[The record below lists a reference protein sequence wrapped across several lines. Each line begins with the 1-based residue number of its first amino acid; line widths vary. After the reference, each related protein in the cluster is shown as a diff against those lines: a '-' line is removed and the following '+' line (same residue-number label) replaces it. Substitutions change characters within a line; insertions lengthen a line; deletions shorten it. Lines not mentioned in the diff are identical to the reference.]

1 MKRYNYTV
9 TGLDGEEKRALLL
22 DALVSVIPDAV
33 EVECDFERS
42 RLSFSANIESENR
55 EAVEADLAEALSLR
69 GFELILPE
77 GVNTYSYV
85 GDKPKQIKMIPLS
98 VALSIIAAVMAITM
112 LFCYATFDLVDKS
125 GDSIIQQPS
134 TEETDAPIPEY
145 IEDLVKLDEIFK
157 ANSYDGIDEEAMGSA
172 ILKAYIEATGDVYAE
187 YMTKDEYDDYT
198 SDSRGDFVGVG
209 VSIVNSTIEINGY
222 NYKVLEII
230 SVFEN
235 SPALESGVQVGDCI
249 MYVGGGEEK
258 VLVDEIG
265 HAEAL
270 DRMLGKAGTEAK
282 FTVFRPDKTAETG
295 YREMLFS
302 IVRRKVTTESV
313 KFKASETD
321 ARVGIVKI
329 SSFDMTTAPQLTNAI
344 DTLREGGCEYFV
356 FDLRNNPGGAL
367 ASIEAV
373 LSYFLDKGD
382 LIVST
387 EYANGEK
394 HENKVRVVNYGKN
407 YAGYNVTKNDIG
419 KYKDLRGKCVVL
431 TNGNTASAAELF
443 TATFR
448 DYEMAPIVGETTYG
462 KGCMQNIINLKKYDL
477 EGALRVTTAMYFSAS
492 HRVYHNIGIVPDYE
506 VKLSEEAMK
515 YNFHLLPESLD
526 DQLQKGIELLLK

>member
-1 MKRYNYTV
+1 
-9 TGLDGEEKRALLL
+9 
-22 DALVSVIPDAV
+22 
-33 EVECDFERS
+33 
-42 RLSFSANIESENR
+42 
-55 EAVEADLAEALSLR
+55 
-69 GFELILPE
+69 
-77 GVNTYSYV
+77 
-85 GDKPKQIKMIPLS
+85 
-98 VALSIIAAVMAITM
+98 
-112 LFCYATFDLVDKS
+112 
-125 GDSIIQQPS
+125 
-134 TEETDAPIPEY
+134 
-145 IEDLVKLDEIFK
+145 
-157 ANSYDGIDEEAMGSA
+157 
-172 ILKAYIEATGDVYAE
+172 
-187 YMTKDEYDDYT
+187 
-198 SDSRGDFVGVG
+198 
-209 VSIVNSTIEINGY
+209 
-222 NYKVLEII
+222 
-230 SVFEN
+230 
-235 SPALESGVQVGDCI
+235 
-249 MYVGGGEEK
+249 
-258 VLVDEIG
+258 
-265 HAEAL
+265 
-270 DRMLGKAGTEAK
+270 
-282 FTVFRPDKTAETG
+282 
-295 YREMLFS
+295 MLFS

-313 KFKASETD
+313 KFKVSETD

-356 FDLRNNPGGAL
+356 FDMRNNPGGAL

-382 LIVST
+382 VIVST
-387 EYANGEK
+387 EYADKSLNEVD
-394 HENKVRVVNYGKN
+394 KVRVVNYGKN
-407 YAGYNVTKNDIG
+407 YAGYNVSKNDIG

-462 KGCMQNIINLKKYDL
+462 KGCMQNIINLKKYGL